1 MQQRGFQDAAQQ
13 VLQVPQHGE
22 VVYRLPPLSQLF
34 WERGGRTEWQK
45 MIQNFS
51 RVTSMGPTS
60 SATALSFLDPG
71 LLSILSPELY
81 SQPTFWSFQRI
92 DFRSQRNFKIPR
104 NQSTFACLFWTEAF
118 LSSAKKSIMYS
129 STPVTA
135 PPQTNRKT
143 AHAWIWKLSPDLF
156 QVILSS
162 ERLFPCFT
170 TAAQMLT
177 KLSETPCYLPCQS
190 TVSPKPVDSSD
201 RFKMVRI
208 EKHPKKCGLHFRRNT
223 FNYVGV
229 ITESVRTRG
238 VTALTVSY
246 DRCSQRPRNSTHRG
260 RLWVTSQTVRVEIPL
275 TIEGIISL
283 LMAFTEKERIRQ
295 WKYGDEN

>member
-1 MQQRGFQDAAQQ
+1 
-13 VLQVPQHGE
+13 
-22 VVYRLPPLSQLF
+22 
-34 WERGGRTEWQK
+34 
-45 MIQNFS
+45 
-51 RVTSMGPTS
+51 
-60 SATALSFLDPG
+60 
-71 LLSILSPELY
+71 
-81 SQPTFWSFQRI
+81 
-92 DFRSQRNFKIPR
+92 
-104 NQSTFACLFWTEAF
+104 
-118 LSSAKKSIMYS
+118 MYS

-156 QVILSS
+156 QVILSP
-162 ERLFPCFT
+162 ERLFSYFT
-170 TAAQMLT
+170 TAAQMVT

-190 TVSPKPVDSSD
+190 AVSPKPVDSSD

-260 RLWVTSQTVRVEIPL
+260 RLWVCESHHRTVRIEIPL
-275 TIEGIISL
+275 TMRRYHL
-283 LMAFTEKERIRQ
+283 LIDDINRKGENKTMKIWR
-295 WKYGDEN
+295 WKLKYFANFLAHLWTNFHSVLFHWQSQ